1 MRELVNDALRFL
13 IARMI
18 ALLGVVLNL
27 RQRFRIARFAA
38 NQRRLKR
45 KYRLHADTPVVSY
58 GPRVVES
65 IRHAAA
71 HAGRDVRF
79 ALTSGSTG
87 EPKKILY
94 TNRRLRALKFT
105 FTDMFAR
112 AVRAYGLKR
121 TSLYVF
127 SSFSQDASLTS
138 MLLDETKL
146 PVYFSTL
153 QAPYRIQHH
162 PSIRAL
168 VSQYGASA
176 VRVWLLA
183 ITNPGVLYA
192 TNPSTISTFFD
203 DLQNNW
209 ITCSR
214 LATDWY
220 NDPNNFDPTLRR
232 LVRRVTSRGSTK
244 RLRLIGTSARP
255 IPLVEFAPAVRA
267 YICWTGGYV
276 KPFLDRLAKHLP
288 PPRYRLIPMYSMSTE
303 TVETETVFR
312 DVDVQFLPLARSV
325 VYEFIPA
332 GANDYAENLI
342 APAQLTP
349 GQTYAMVVSDSY
361 GLRCYQTG
369 DLFTCRRMTNGL
381 PDLAFLRRRALEYSF
396 IGEKVTAEQ
405 LNIAFDRLRT
415 EHPATLADAFL
426 TCVPSLPLNE
436 KPHYKIILIRD
447 SPITPDASLLA
458 ARCDELLINLNCEY
472 KNKRASGSLAPAK
485 FIHASAAS
493 FAQGFEN
500 SWETQFKFLPL
511 YLRTWESVLCFPI
524 ERSEHCSVSKKYEPP
539 RADNI
544 IAMISFWPAD
554 C

>member
-1 MRELVNDALRFL
+1 MSELANDALRL
-13 IARMI
+13 IIARIIMLLGI
-18 ALLGVVLNL
+18 ALDL
-27 RQRFRIARFAA
+27 RQRFRIVRFAA

-71 HAGRDVRF
+71 RVGRDARF

-87 EPKKILY
+87 EPKQVLY
-94 TNRRLRALKFT
+94 TRRRLRALKFT

-138 MLLDETKL
+138 MLLDETRL

-162 PSIRAL
+162 RSIRTL

-176 VRVWLLA
+176 VRLWLLA

-192 TNPSTISTFFD
+192 TNPSTISTFLD
-203 DLQNNW
+203 ELQTNW

-214 LATDWY
+214 LATDWQY
-220 NDPNNFDPTLRR
+220 NPNKFDPTLRR
-232 LVRRVTSRGSTK
+232 LVRRVTARGSAK
-244 RLRLIGTSARP
+244 RLRLIATSARP
-255 IPLVEFAPAVRA
+255 VALTDFAPAVQA

-276 KPFLDRLAKHLP
+276 KPFLDRLAKQLP

-312 DVDVQFLPLARSV
+312 NGDVQFLPLARGV

-332 GANDYAENLI
+332 NASDYAQNLI

-361 GLRCYQTG
+361 GLRRYQTG
-369 DLFTCRRMTNGL
+369 DLFACRRMTNGL

-405 LNIAFDRLRT
+405 LNFVFDRLRT
-415 EHPATLADAFL
+415 KHPATLADAFL

-436 KPHYKIILIRD
+436 RPHYKIILIRD
-447 SPITPDASLLA
+447 SQITPDTDLLA
-458 ARCDELLINLNCEY
+458 AECDELLSNLNCEY
-472 KNKRASGSLAPAK
+472 KNKRANGSLAPAR
-485 FIHASAAS
+485 FIQTSAAS

-511 YLRTWESVLCFPI
+511 YLRTWESVY
-524 ERSEHCSVSKKYEPP
+524 VSQLNAPS
-539 RADNI
+539 
-544 IAMISFWPAD
+544 IALSQKNTRCLAQTTSLQ
-554 C
+554 

>member
-18 ALLGVVLNL
+18 MLLGIVLNVG
-27 RQRFRIARFAA
+27 QRFRITRFAA
-38 NQRRLKR
+38 KQRRLKR

-65 IRHAAA
+65 IRHTAA
-71 HAGRDVRF
+71 HAGRDARF

-87 EPKKILY
+87 EPKQILY
-94 TNRRLRALKFT
+94 TNRRLRVLKFT

-121 TSLYVF
+121 SSLYVF
-127 SSFSQDASLTS
+127 SSFSRDASLTS

-162 PSIRAL
+162 HSLRTL
-168 VSQYGASA
+168 VSLYGASA
-176 VRVWLLA
+176 VRLWLLA

-192 TNPSTISTFFD
+192 TNPSTISTFLD
-203 DLQNNW
+203 ELQTNW
-209 ITCSR
+209 LTCSR
-214 LATDWY
+214 LATDWH
-220 NDPNNFDPTLRR
+220 NDPNKFDPTLRQ

-244 RLRLIGTSARP
+244 RLRLIATSASP
-255 IPLVEFAPAVRA
+255 ISLEDFAPAVRA

-288 PPRYRLIPMYSMSTE
+288 PPHYRLIPMYSMSTE
-303 TVETETVFR
+303 TVETENLFR
-312 DVDVQFLPLARSV
+312 NGHVQFLPLARGV

-332 GANDYAENLI
+332 GADDYAQNLI

-349 GQTYAMVVSDSY
+349 GQTYVLVVSDSY
-361 GLRCYQTG
+361 GLRRYQTG

-405 LNIAFDRLRT
+405 LNIVFDRLRT
-415 EHPATLADAFL
+415 EHPAALADAFL
-426 TCVPSLPLNE
+426 TCVPSLTLNE

-447 SPITPDASLLA
+447 SQITPGTDLLA
-458 ARCDELLINLNCEY
+458 AECDELLSNLNCEY
-472 KNKRASGSLAPAK
+472 KNKRANGSLAPAK
-485 FIHASAAS
+485 FIQTSAAS

-511 YLRTWESVLCFPI
+511 YLRTWESVY
-524 ERSEHCSVSKKYEPP
+524 VSQLNAPS
-539 RADNI
+539 
-544 IAMISFWPAD
+544 IALSQKNTRRLTQTT
-554 C
+554 

>member
-1 MRELVNDALRFL
+1 MSELVNDALRFL

-18 ALLGVVLNL
+18 MLLGVVLNL
-27 RQRFRIARFAA
+27 RQRFQITRFAA

-65 IRHAAA
+65 VRHAAA
-71 HAGRDVRF
+71 RVGRDARF

-112 AVRAYGLKR
+112 AVRTYGLKR

-127 SSFSQDASLTS
+127 SSFSRDASLTS
-138 MLLDETKL
+138 MLLDETKQ

-162 PSIRAL
+162 HSIRAL

-176 VRVWLLA
+176 VRLWLIA
-183 ITNPGVLYA
+183 IANPSVLYA

-203 DLQNNW
+203 ELQTNW
-209 ITCSR
+209 LPCSR

-220 NDPNNFDPTLRR
+220 NDPNKFDPTLRR

-244 RLRLIGTSARP
+244 RLRLIATSAS
-255 IPLVEFAPAVRA
+255 PLALKDFAPAVGA

-276 KPFLDRLAKHLP
+276 KPFLDRLARHLP

-303 TVETETVFR
+303 TVETEPVFR
-312 DVDVQFLPLARSV
+312 NGDVQFLPLARGV
-325 VYEFIPA
+325 VYEFIAA
-332 GANDYAENLI
+332 GANDHAQNLI

-349 GQTYAMVVSDSY
+349 GQTYALVVSDSY
-361 GLRCYQTG
+361 GLRRYQTG
-369 DLFTCRRMTNGL
+369 DLFACRRMTNGL

-405 LNIAFDRLRT
+405 LNIVFDRLRT

-436 KPHYKIILIRD
+436 QPHYKIILIRD
-447 SPITPDASLLA
+447 SRITPDTDLLA
-458 ARCDELLINLNCEY
+458 AECDRLLSNLNCEY
-472 KNKRASGSLAPAK
+472 KNKRANGSLAPAR
-485 FIHASAAS
+485 FIQTSAAS
-493 FAQGFEN
+493 FAQAFEN

-511 YLRTWESVLCFPI
+511 YLRTWESVY
-524 ERSEHCSVSKKYEPP
+524 VSQLNAPS
-539 RADNI
+539 
-544 IAMISFWPAD
+544 IALSQKNTRRLAQTTSLQ
-554 C
+554 

>member
-1 MRELVNDALRFL
+1 MSGLINDAFRFF

-18 ALLGVVLNL
+18 ALLGIGLTL
-27 RQRFRIARFAA
+27 RQRLRIARFAA

-58 GPRVVES
+58 GPCVVEA
-65 IRHAAA
+65 IRHAAT
-71 HAGRDVRF
+71 HAGGDAKF

-87 EPKKILY
+87 DPKKILY
-94 TNRRLRALKFT
+94 TSCRLRALKFT
-105 FTDMFAR
+105 FTEMFAR

-146 PVYFSTL
+146 PDYFSTL

-162 PSIRAL
+162 HSIRTL

-176 VRVWLLA
+176 VRLWLLA

-192 TNPSTISTFFD
+192 TNPSTISTFLD
-203 DLQNNW
+203 ELQTNW
-209 ITCSR
+209 LTCSR
-214 LATDWY
+214 LARDWY
-220 NDPNNFDPTLRR
+220 NDPNKFDPTLRR
-232 LVRRVTSRGSTK
+232 LVRRITSRGSTK
-244 RLRLIGTSARP
+244 CLRLIATSARP
-255 IPLVEFAPAVRA
+255 IPLNAFAPAVRA
-267 YICWTGGYV
+267 CICWTGGYA

-312 DVDVQFLPLARSV
+312 NGDVQFLPLAHGV
-325 VYEFIPA
+325 VYEFIAA
-332 GANDYAENLI
+332 GANDHAQNLI
-342 APAQLTP
+342 VPAQLTP

-361 GLRCYQTG
+361 GLRRYQTG

-381 PDLAFLRRRALEYSF
+381 PDLEFLRRRALEYSF

-405 LNIAFDRLRT
+405 LNIVFDRLRT

-426 TCVPSLPLNE
+426 TCIPSLPLNE

-447 SPITPDASLLA
+447 SQITPDTDLLA
-458 ARCDELLINLNCEY
+458 AECDKLLSNLNCEY
-472 KNKRASGSLAPAK
+472 KNKRANGSLAPAR
-485 FIHASAAS
+485 FIQTSAAS

-511 YLRTWESVLCFPI
+511 YLRTWESV
-524 ERSEHCSVSKKYEPP
+524 HVSQLN
-539 RADNI
+539 ASS
-544 IAMISFWPAD
+544 IALSRKNTRQLAQTTSLQ
-554 C
+554 

>member
-1 MRELVNDALRFL
+1 MSELVNDALRFI
-13 IARMI
+13 IARIIMLLGI
-18 ALLGVVLNL
+18 ALDL
-27 RQRFRIARFAA
+27 RQKFRIARFAD

-58 GPRVVES
+58 GPRVIES

-71 HAGRDVRF
+71 RAGNDARF

-94 TNRRLRALKFT
+94 TSRRLRTLKFT

-138 MLLDETKL
+138 MLLDESKL

-162 PSIRAL
+162 RSIRTL

-176 VRVWLLA
+176 VRLWLIA

-203 DLQNNW
+203 ELQTNW
-209 ITCSR
+209 LPCSR
-214 LATDWY
+214 LATDWH
-220 NDPNNFDPTLRR
+220 NDVDKFDPTLRR
-232 LVRRVTSRGSTK
+232 FVRRVTSRGSTK
-244 RLRLIGTSARP
+244 RLRLIATSARP
-255 IPLVEFAPAVRA
+255 IPLEQLAPAVQA

-312 DVDVQFLPLARSV
+312 NGDVHFLPIARGV
-325 VYEFIPA
+325 VYEFIAA
-332 GANDYAENLI
+332 GVADYAPNPI

-361 GLRCYQTG
+361 GLRRYQTG

-381 PDLAFLRRRALEYSF
+381 PDLLFLRRRALEYSF

-405 LNIAFDRLRT
+405 LNIVFDRLGI

-436 KPHYKIILIRD
+436 KPHYKIILICD
-447 SPITPDASLLA
+447 SQITPDTDLLA
-458 ARCDELLINLNCEY
+458 AKCDELLSNLNCEY
-472 KNKRASGSLAPAK
+472 KNKRANGSLAPAR
-485 FIHASAAS
+485 FIHTSAAL

-511 YLRTWESVLCFPI
+511 YLRTWESVYVSQLNAPSI
-524 ERSEHCSVSKKYEPP
+524 ALSQKNTRSLAQTTSLQ
-539 RADNI
+539 
-544 IAMISFWPAD
+544 
-554 C
+554 